1 MDTTVGRVARC
12 QRVSTDDDHVT
23 WTVIDDTGRIVEPI
37 EEFLEF
43 GRQSAFSANTIRSYA
58 TALAL
63 WIRHL
68 HERGQDW
75 DSIDVRELGRFADA
89 VRHGMVGE
97 LATQAPRGVSEATVA
112 ARIRPVV
119 SFYRFHQAVGRSSG
133 AASMVDRLPVRPGQ
147 RFLPF
152 LTHVQRRHGRD
163 QSVLRVRVAPRE
175 APIVAPGEVQALL
188 DVEASFDSTAG
199 TWSGDLRYRLLWL
212 LLLETGLRL
221 GEALSLQH
229 RDWQS
234 GRGSTAAVQIVP
246 RPHPYGL
253 VPKSG
258 GRRVFIGSKLDQLY
272 SDYVWWLCELGAD
285 VAVEDWDGAYV
296 FCNVRRPPLFKP
308 LRPESVYAHLA
319 AVKRRQTPVPPAMT
333 PHWFRH
339 THATAL
345 LLAGTP
351 LHVVSRRLG
360 HRSVQT
366 TMSTYAHVTAD
377 AELAALS
384 DWSRVVQGWG
394 VHHG

>member
-1 MDTTVGRVARC
+1 MARC
-12 QRVSTDDDHVT
+12 QRVVAGGQVT
-23 WTVIDDTGRIVEPI
+23 WTVVDDEGRVVEPV

-58 TALAL
+58 TSLAL
-63 WIRHL
+63 WMRHL
-68 HERGQDW
+68 DARGRSW
-75 DSIDVRELGRFADA
+75 DAVDVRELGRFADA
-89 VRHGMVGE
+89 VRHGSVGR
-97 LATQAPRGVSEATVA
+97 LAIPAQAAVSEATVA
-112 ARIRPVV
+112 ARVRPVV
-119 SFYRFHQAVGRSSG
+119 SFYRFHQAVGRSSA
-133 AASMVDRLPVRPGQ
+133 AASMAQRLPPRPGQ

-152 LTHVQRRHGRD
+152 LTHVHRRHGRD
-163 QSVLRVRVAPRE
+163 RSTLRLRIAQRE
-175 APIVAPGEVQALL
+175 APVLAPLAVQALL
-188 DVEASFDSTAG
+188 DTEASFDSSDARWT
-199 TWSGDLRYRLLWL
+199 GDLRYRLLWL

-221 GEALSLQH
+221 GEALCLQH
-229 RDWQS
+229 RDWET
-234 GRGSTAAVQIVP
+234 GRGQTAAVQVVP

-258 GRRVFIGSKLDQLY
+258 GRRVFIGSRLDQLY

-285 VAVEDWDGAYV
+285 AAINDWDSAYI

-319 AVKRRQTPVPPAMT
+319 SVKRRDPEVPPAMT

-366 TMSTYAHVTAD
+366 TTTTYAHVTAD

-394 VHHG
+394 VQHA

>member
-1 MDTTVGRVARC
+1 MARC
-12 QRVSTDDDHVT
+12 QRVAVRGEVT
-23 WTVIDDTGRIVEPI
+23 WTVIDGDGRVVEPV

-58 TALAL
+58 TALAM
-63 WIRHL
+63 WVHHL
-68 HERGQDW
+68 DKRGRVW
-75 DSIDVRELGRFADA
+75 DDVDVRELGRFADE
-89 VRHGMVGE
+89 VRRGTAGKVTLVG
-97 LATQAPRGVSEATVA
+97 QVSVAEATVA
-112 ARIRPVV
+112 ARVRPVL
-119 SFYRFHQAVGRSSG
+119 SFYRFHRAVGRSSAG
-133 AASMVDRLPVRPGQ
+133 ASMVDRLPVRPGQ
-147 RFLPF
+147 RYLPF
-152 LTHVQRRHGRD
+152 LTHVHRRQGRD
-163 QSVLRVRVAPRE
+163 QSVLRVRVPQRDAPVM
-175 APIVAPGEVQALL
+175 APAEIQVLL
-188 DVEASFDSTAG
+188 DAEASFDPTIG
-199 TWSGDLRYRLLWL
+199 GWSGDLRYRLLWS

-221 GEALSLQH
+221 GEALCLQH
-229 RDWQS
+229 RDWDS
-234 GRGSTAAVQIVP
+234 GRGSTASVNVVP

-285 VAVEDWDGAYV
+285 AAIEDWDAAYV
-296 FCNVRRPPLFKP
+296 FCNALRAPLFKP

-319 AVKRRQTPVPPAMT
+319 SVKRRQPGVPRAMT

-366 TMSTYAHVTAD
+366 TMTTYAHVTAD

-384 DWSRVVQGWG
+384 DWGRVVKGWG
-394 VHHG
+394 TQHA